1 MQKII
6 LCNKILLKELISY
19 LRGIDLDLLLVSL
32 SAGIALGREVVAPA
46 MNLIRY
52 NMGFELVVPFF
63 TEVILTSVTSVTFNR
78 YPVYLLRPVYKSR
91 FALVSLFFPL
101 KWSVFSLFFHE
112 VVVYFWSVFCD
123 FVVILIIGDTG

>member
-1 MQKII
+1 M
-6 LCNKILLKELISY
+6 
-19 LRGIDLDLLLVSL
+19 
-32 SAGIALGREVVAPA
+32 APA

-123 FVVILIIGDTG
+123 FVVILIIGDTACGFRRCITDETQPSIASGA